1 MCSGQIPAAQA
12 AASTPRD
19 GATELQLAPGLLDR
33 MAVCA
38 PHDVTPPADL
48 VDAHAGSVNAKGDC
62 EWPSGVKCHFHRGAE
77 FVDSRAPRPKA
88 AELHCIFPS
97 SEPKSPR
104 VFGTHFTCKP
114 GSSASREV
122 RPGEVCGAGL
132 LSALATMMPAC
143 DARCCE
149 AGTLTTTLEER
160 RNSKTLDVRP
170 DFRICAASAELDC
183 GMFAGMIG
191 RSAYA
196 PLFGAPV
203 EDGM

>member
-19 GATELQLAPGLLDR
+19 GAMELQLAPGLLDR
-33 MAVCA
+33 MATCA
-38 PHDVTPPADL
+38 RSDTAPPAD
-48 VDAHAGSVNAKGDC
+48 VAQANAGAVTVKGDC
-62 EWPSGVKCHFHRGAE
+62 EWPSGVKCHFHLGAE
-77 FVDSRAPRPKA
+77 FVDSRAPRPKVG
-88 AELHCIFPS
+88 ELHCIFPS
-97 SEPKSPR
+97 TEPKSPR
-104 VFGTHFTCKP
+104 VFGTHFTCKS
-114 GSSASREV
+114 GSSVSREV
-122 RPGEVCGAGL
+122 HTGEACGAGL

-183 GMFAGMIG
+183 GMLAGMTG
-191 RSAYA
+191 RSANA

-203 EDGM
+203 ADGM